1 MIDVNTL
8 QEPFLS
14 QTAITLLEKRY
25 LLKDKEGKII
35 ETPRDMFFRVASFL
49 ASAELQSGG
58 TEKEVDE
65 WTLKFYNEL
74 VNLRF
79 LVNSPSLMN
88 CGKEH
93 PMLSA
98 CFEKG
103 TAIETDGLPKN
114 IEDIT
119 IGDMVLTHQ
128 SRYKKVTNVMSRE
141 DTIFEVKIDK
151 LPLMY
156 VTAEHPFLTKRGWVK
171 LRDLKP
177 KDDFIEI
184 GMRRDDTRDMIIT
197 FNGQEE
203 NGKIYKTLVAKENI
217 KKFNRKISLH
227 ENPIKNNVL
236 INGDIA
242 WLLGVFIAD
251 GSISQ
256 GYDIRITL
264 GMHDVV
270 EANRIIDIFKK
281 EFDIEAKLITTK
293 QPSGR
298 KGDGWITV
306 RVHNKFL
313 SDWIVENFGK
323 GFNKKVL
330 PNWIF
335 HLRDNLKMKFIEGVA
350 FGDGT
355 PINSYG
361 IRIGLCNEVVVRQL
375 FQLLTSIGY
384 KPSLHKKKLIKNGK
398 FHLWSVEYGTQHNPG
413 MVKGNAYRLN
423 YIKDTKKVTRVYNFE
438 VEDDHTYVANQ
449 VIVHNCFILPVED
462 SIVDIYK
469 AITDGAIIT
478 QRGGGIGYSLTKL
491 RPENDLVGSTS
502 GVASGPVSFA
512 KVFNASIDALKQG
525 GCFIGSTLIATVHGP
540 TPIKDLKEG
549 ELVYTWDHGYQLS
562 PCTAPFK
569 TKIDTDVWKLTT
581 DKGLEIIATPDHPI
595 LMRDGFHGTS
605 KSYKKMKDLIPGMS
619 IMPFSRYLKH
629 NASHN
634 LNEWFITLHDGKD
647 TRVAEHK
654 FVGNAIGLSG
664 VIHHKDGNHLNNLP
678 ENLDSMTLSDH
689 GKIRSKLN
697 NFPFKHLSEKEKQKS
712 VDGYKKYYP
721 NLSEEEKTI
730 LYRKNAVGNMMSVAY
745 TLINKRLPINETS
758 WDTSAQIIPANRR
771 IKKDTILKYFNTWN
785 EFEKCL
791 SENNHKVVSVEYSHK
806 EDVYNVEV
814 PGTHNYV
821 VCNSK
826 MTTGIVVSNTRRGA
840 MLLSLRIDHPDILKF
855 IDAKQVE
862 GEIANANISV
872 SITDKFMEAV
882 KAGKDYD
889 LINPHTGKVTGKLN
903 AKTVFNRI
911 ITAAHKN
918 GEPGVI
924 FIDEVNRKN
933 SVPQQGEIYSSN
945 PCVTGDTEILTDKG
959 YVRIDSVIGQK
970 VNVWNGEEWS
980 VVTPEITGKDQK
992 ILRVEFSNGDHV
1004 DCTQYHKFCIE
1015 KNINPRQS
1023 KVERIEAKNLEIGM
1037 KLERFHY
1044 PVIEGTKTMLP
1055 KEAYTRGVFSGD
1067 GYNTQKARSFITLYD
1082 EKTKLLPHIMCK
1094 SYFGKKDTKVYVILD
1109 NENGIWDK
1117 TFVPSPEYTIQTRL
1131 DWLAGI
1137 LDTDAGSTG
1146 AGSYSI
1152 WSIDEKFLMKVKSMI
1167 HTLGIGGTLS
1177 LGKTA
1182 CIKMMPDGKG
1192 GEKEYPTQDCWR
1204 LTISGSSIVELAKI
1218 GLKTHRVDISHDVK
1232 RSAKRLIQ
1240 IKSVTEIGIAKKVY
1254 CFNEPKR
1261 HKGMFGGVAI
1271 GQCGEMMAIP
1281 YSICNLGSINLAK
1294 FAKDGEILWDELKET
1309 VKIATRML
1317 DNTISVNEFPIPQ
1330 IKEVGERNRYIGLG
1344 VMGFADMLIQ
1354 LGIPYDSEGGLMTA
1368 EMVMKTIYDTSF
1380 ETSKELGKEKGNA
1393 PGIEQSIFAKEKY
1406 LRNLMHTVVAPTGS
1420 IGMVADTSA
1429 GIEPNF
1435 GMVYTKTV
1443 MNGTSFVTVNKYL
1456 EEALKKEGIYSKE
1469 LIQKIAAAKSL
1480 KELKEIPKSIKDVF
1494 VTTMDVSPEYHV
1506 KMQAAIQKYTSS
1518 GVSKTVNAPS
1528 SSTIDDVYKTYML
1541 SWELKC
1547 KGITY
1552 YRDGSRTLQVL
1563 TSGTPEI
1570 KKVEE
1575 PKKEIVRTRKRPAI
1589 TRGETHKI
1597 SIGCGDM
1604 YVTVNED
1611 EKGLCEVFISVGK
1624 SGGCVA
1630 SQCEAIGR
1638 MISLSV
1644 RSSVQLSKVID
1655 QLKGIRCPSPTLN
1668 SGGSVLSCA
1677 DAIGKVLEIYM
1688 KNKKKE
1694 EVLEKRSTADM
1705 GHNPSCSE
1713 CGAMLVFSEG
1723 CVKCL
1728 SCGFS
1733 KCS

>member
-88 CGKEH
+88 SGTPH

-128 SRYKKVTNVMSRE
+128 SRYKKVTNVMGRE

-171 LRDLKP
+171 VKDLKP

-197 FNGQEE
+197 FNGHEE
-203 NGKIYKTLVAKENI
+203 NGKIYKTLEAKENI
-217 KKFNRKISLH
+217 KKFNRKFSLH
-227 ENPIKNNVL
+227 ENPIKNNVS
-236 INGDIA
+236 INDDIA

-462 SIVDIYK
+462 SIVDIYR

-491 RPENDLVGSTS
+491 RPENDLVGSTT

-525 GCFIGSTLIATVHGP
+525 G
-540 TPIKDLKEG
+540 K
-549 ELVYTWDHGYQLS
+549 
-562 PCTAPFK
+562 
-569 TKIDTDVWKLTT
+569 
-581 DKGLEIIATPDHPI
+581 
-595 LMRDGFHGTS
+595 
-605 KSYKKMKDLIPGMS
+605 
-619 IMPFSRYLKH
+619 
-629 NASHN
+629 
-634 LNEWFITLHDGKD
+634 
-647 TRVAEHK
+647 
-654 FVGNAIGLSG
+654 
-664 VIHHKDGNHLNNLP
+664 
-678 ENLDSMTLSDH
+678 
-689 GKIRSKLN
+689 
-697 NFPFKHLSEKEKQKS
+697 
-712 VDGYKKYYP
+712 
-721 NLSEEEKTI
+721 
-730 LYRKNAVGNMMSVAY
+730 
-745 TLINKRLPINETS
+745 
-758 WDTSAQIIPANRR
+758 
-771 IKKDTILKYFNTWN
+771 
-785 EFEKCL
+785 
-791 SENNHKVVSVEYSHK
+791 
-806 EDVYNVEV
+806 
-814 PGTHNYV
+814 
-821 VCNSK
+821 
-826 MTTGIVVSNTRRGA
+826 RRGA
-840 MLLSLRIDHPDILKF
+840 MLLSLRIDHPDIIKF
-855 IDAKQVE
+855 IDAKHVE
-862 GEIANANISV
+862 GELSNANISV

-882 KAGKDYD
+882 KAGKDYE

-933 SVPQQGEIYSSN
+933 SVPQQGEILSSN

-959 YVRIDSVIGQK
+959 YVRIDSVIGQE
-970 VNVWNGEEWS
+970 VNVWNGTQYS
-980 VVTPEITGKDQK
+980 TVVPIITGHNQE
-992 ILRVEFSNGDHV
+992 ILDIEFSNGKKLS
-1004 DCTQYHKFCIE
+1004 CTKYHKFYIDDRNMIVCKKAE
-1015 KNINPRQS
+1015 DLKWFGCD
-1023 KVERIEAKNLEIGM
+1023 L
-1037 KLERFHY
+1037 
-1044 PVIEGTKTMLP
+1044 
-1055 KEAYTRGVFSGD
+1055 
-1067 GYNTQKARSFITLYD
+1067 YNTVD
-1082 EKTKLLPHIMCK
+1082 P
-1094 SYFGKKDTKVYVILD
+1094 
-1109 NENGIWDK
+1109 
-1117 TFVPSPEYTIQTRL
+1117 
-1131 DWLAGI
+1131 
-1137 LDTDAGSTG
+1137 TG
-1146 AGSYSI
+1146 DIIAEF
-1152 WSIDEKFLMKVKSMI
+1152 D
-1167 HTLGIGGTLS
+1167 
-1177 LGKTA
+1177 
-1182 CIKMMPDGKG
+1182 MPDG
-1192 GEKEYPTQDCWR
+1192 EV
-1204 LTISGSSIVELAKI
+1204 ISGVYIQSISQRKEL
-1218 GLKTHRVDISHDVK
+1218 S
-1232 RSAKRLIQ
+1232 
-1240 IKSVTEIGIAKKVY
+1240 ENVY
-1254 CFNEPKR
+1254 CFYEPIEG
-1261 HKGMFGGVAI
+1261 KGCFNGIVT

-1294 FAKDGEILWDELKET
+1294 FVKDGEILWDELKDT

-1317 DNTISVNEFPIPQ
+1317 DNTISVNEFPIPP

-1420 IGMVADTSA
+1420 IGMIADTSA

-1518 GVSKTVNAPS
+1518 GVSKTVNAPN

-1547 KGITY
+1547 KGVTY